1 MRFPSCLET
10 GWRPVL
16 FSSRH
21 CWSVVR
27 ALYPPTTLDGYGSSQ
42 EKEDYP
48 DIIISYLSKGKTEFE
63 QTFKTKDN
71 VSNLFRPKYS
81 NPTKVFND
89 FKNSYLNSLEIILDD
104 EKFKEKA
111 DNLPLLKSSV
121 INRYEKIL
129 TKKNEKKNLNNQK
142 NKANTNIHNN
152 KKIIQTRYIILD
164 KQLTELSLKAIE
176 ENDEINNKLTD
187 PFNSFFQDNNP
198 NIRRNAMEQI
208 TNNIFE
214 ESNENNDKDKLPEI
228 VNYRQL
234 NLDNENNKD
243 IFLKDI
249 EVLEHKY
256 KLNTEIEKKAHE
268 KYGNAIN
275 QFEKKCQNYNIIT
288 LGQKIDFFSY
298 LYNLD
303 SKRNQKN
310 YKTNKSSINNSP
322 RKKDNNKNS
331 YYNNL
336 PSFFKKALPSLKRK
350 NTFLNIDLKD
360 LEGRLLYY
368 TETKSNFKI
377 LSEDN
382 IINNSKANEKYERE
396 LNNKIKNFQLVKNKL
411 ESSNKLIDKIKL
423 YLLITEISNDKIFLR
438 ECNITSDNFLFLL
451 YKKYFDFSKI
461 KQINLSKN
469 NLGDTGGSYLLFLI
483 SKFSKNLEYLN
494 ISYNKI
500 GKNACNYLNQILIQN
515 DIKITSLS
523 IGGNNLGDELFSEI
537 LVAISYNTYLKKLFI
552 NDNNLG
558 RISSS
563 IIGNFLKY
571 DKKIK
576 LLDVS
581 KNDFN
586 DEVINFLLKGLI
598 INSTLDI
605 LFLNDLNLTNKS
617 FRTFD
622 TTLSNNNN
630 LKKIFL
636 EKNKFNFKAAQKLS
650 DILNKNK
657 YLEYISLVGNNF
669 NYEHLNYV
677 NEQQRQ
683 IKIKVISKSDYFNQI
698 GIENNSNIYDYLQ

>member
-1 MRFPSCLET
+1 MNI
-10 GWRPVL
+10 
-16 FSSRH
+16 
-21 CWSVVR
+21 
-27 ALYPPTTLDGYGSSQ
+27 
-42 EKEDYP
+42 KEN
-48 DIIISYLSKGKTEFE
+48 
-63 QTFKTKDN
+63 N

-187 PFNSFFQDNNP
+187 PFNSIFRENNP

-303 SKRNQKN
+303 LRRNQKN
-310 YKTNKSSINNSP
+310 YKTDKSSINNSP

-382 IINNSKANEKYERE
+382 VINNSKANEKYERE

>member
-1 MRFPSCLET
+1 MNI
-10 GWRPVL
+10 
-16 FSSRH
+16 
-21 CWSVVR
+21 
-27 ALYPPTTLDGYGSSQ
+27 
-42 EKEDYP
+42 KEN
-48 DIIISYLSKGKTEFE
+48 
-63 QTFKTKDN
+63 N

-234 NLDNENNKD
+234 NLDNDNNKD

>member
-1 MRFPSCLET
+1 MNI
-10 GWRPVL
+10 
-16 FSSRH
+16 
-21 CWSVVR
+21 
-27 ALYPPTTLDGYGSSQ
+27 
-42 EKEDYP
+42 KEN
-48 DIIISYLSKGKTEFE
+48 
-63 QTFKTKDN
+63 N

-360 LEGRLLYY
+360 LEGRLIYY

-669 NYEHLNYV
+669 NYDHLNYV

>member
-1 MRFPSCLET
+1 MNI
-10 GWRPVL
+10 
-16 FSSRH
+16 
-21 CWSVVR
+21 
-27 ALYPPTTLDGYGSSQ
+27 
-42 EKEDYP
+42 KEN
-48 DIIISYLSKGKTEFE
+48 
-63 QTFKTKDN
+63 N

-142 NKANTNIHNN
+142 NKTNTNIHNN

>member
-1 MRFPSCLET
+1 MNI
-10 GWRPVL
+10 
-16 FSSRH
+16 
-21 CWSVVR
+21 
-27 ALYPPTTLDGYGSSQ
+27 
-42 EKEDYP
+42 KEN
-48 DIIISYLSKGKTEFE
+48 
-63 QTFKTKDN
+63 N

>member
-1 MRFPSCLET
+1 MNI
-10 GWRPVL
+10 
-16 FSSRH
+16 
-21 CWSVVR
+21 
-27 ALYPPTTLDGYGSSQ
+27 
-42 EKEDYP
+42 KEN
-48 DIIISYLSKGKTEFE
+48 
-63 QTFKTKDN
+63 N

-377 LSEDN
+377 LSDDN

-605 LFLNDLNLTNKS
+605 LFLNELNLTNKS

>member
-1 MRFPSCLET
+1 MNI
-10 GWRPVL
+10 
-16 FSSRH
+16 
-21 CWSVVR
+21 
-27 ALYPPTTLDGYGSSQ
+27 
-42 EKEDYP
+42 KEN
-48 DIIISYLSKGKTEFE
+48 
-63 QTFKTKDN
+63 N

-500 GKNACNYLNQILIQN
+500 GKNASNYLNQILIQN

-669 NYEHLNYV
+669 NYDHLNYV

>member
-1 MRFPSCLET
+1 MNI
-10 GWRPVL
+10 
-16 FSSRH
+16 
-21 CWSVVR
+21 
-27 ALYPPTTLDGYGSSQ
+27 
-42 EKEDYP
+42 KEN
-48 DIIISYLSKGKTEFE
+48 
-63 QTFKTKDN
+63 N

-81 NPTKVFND
+81 NPTKVFYD

-142 NKANTNIHNN
+142 NKTNTNIHNN

>member
-1 MRFPSCLET
+1 MNI
-10 GWRPVL
+10 
-16 FSSRH
+16 
-21 CWSVVR
+21 
-27 ALYPPTTLDGYGSSQ
+27 
-42 EKEDYP
+42 KEN
-48 DIIISYLSKGKTEFE
+48 
-63 QTFKTKDN
+63 N

-469 NLGDTGGSYLLFLI
+469 ILGDTGGSYLLFLI

>member
-1 MRFPSCLET
+1 MNI
-10 GWRPVL
+10 
-16 FSSRH
+16 
-21 CWSVVR
+21 
-27 ALYPPTTLDGYGSSQ
+27 
-42 EKEDYP
+42 KEN
-48 DIIISYLSKGKTEFE
+48 
-63 QTFKTKDN
+63 N

-142 NKANTNIHNN
+142 NKTNTNIHNN

-669 NYEHLNYV
+669 NYDHLNYV

>member
-1 MRFPSCLET
+1 MNI
-10 GWRPVL
+10 
-16 FSSRH
+16 
-21 CWSVVR
+21 
-27 ALYPPTTLDGYGSSQ
+27 
-42 EKEDYP
+42 KEN
-48 DIIISYLSKGKTEFE
+48 
-63 QTFKTKDN
+63 N

-303 SKRNQKN
+303 LKRNQKN

-669 NYEHLNYV
+669 NYDHLNYV

>member
-1 MRFPSCLET
+1 MNI
-10 GWRPVL
+10 
-16 FSSRH
+16 
-21 CWSVVR
+21 
-27 ALYPPTTLDGYGSSQ
+27 
-42 EKEDYP
+42 KEN
-48 DIIISYLSKGKTEFE
+48 
-63 QTFKTKDN
+63 N

-142 NKANTNIHNN
+142 NKTNTNIHNN

-198 NIRRNAMEQI
+198 NIRKNALEQI

>member
-1 MRFPSCLET
+1 MNI
-10 GWRPVL
+10 
-16 FSSRH
+16 
-21 CWSVVR
+21 
-27 ALYPPTTLDGYGSSQ
+27 
-42 EKEDYP
+42 KEN
-48 DIIISYLSKGKTEFE
+48 
-63 QTFKTKDN
+63 N

-249 EVLEHKY
+249 EVFEHKY

>member
-1 MRFPSCLET
+1 MNI
-10 GWRPVL
+10 
-16 FSSRH
+16 
-21 CWSVVR
+21 
-27 ALYPPTTLDGYGSSQ
+27 
-42 EKEDYP
+42 KEN
-48 DIIISYLSKGKTEFE
+48 
-63 QTFKTKDN
+63 N

-142 NKANTNIHNN
+142 NKTNTNIHNN

-198 NIRRNAMEQI
+198 NIRINALEQI

-669 NYEHLNYV
+669 NYDHLNYV

>member
-1 MRFPSCLET
+1 MIFYLGPCLVLTEVDIGIFTKKQLSSLYTFNIINIWLIRFI
-10 GWRPVL
+10 
-16 FSSRH
+16 FM
-21 CWSVVR
+21 
-27 ALYPPTTLDGYGSSQ
+27 
-42 EKEDYP
+42 
-48 DIIISYLSKGKTEFE
+48 I
-63 QTFKTKDN
+63 
-71 VSNLFRPKYS
+71 SNLFRPKYS

-669 NYEHLNYV
+669 NYDHLNYV

>member
-1 MRFPSCLET
+1 MNI
-10 GWRPVL
+10 
-16 FSSRH
+16 
-21 CWSVVR
+21 
-27 ALYPPTTLDGYGSSQ
+27 
-42 EKEDYP
+42 KEN
-48 DIIISYLSKGKTEFE
+48 
-63 QTFKTKDN
+63 N

-303 SKRNQKN
+303 LKRNQKN

-500 GKNACNYLNQILIQN
+500 GKNASNYLNQILIQN

-669 NYEHLNYV
+669 NYDHLNYV